1 MTLFSQQ
8 DKKKEEKTDE
18 ISLEELI
25 EEKRAEM
32 SRKDNLTKVTLQTF
46 VAWKKRKIR
55 EKIEA
60 EKKDKEKKKEKYM
73 AGAKVG
79 MSGREMFMFDP
90 KMIQDEVRLFSACYV
105 FLLAISSVLSQVL
118 CFLLEGIFFPLPKS
132 VLK

>member
-1 MTLFSQQ
+1 MQ

-32 SRKDNLTKVTLQTF
+32 SRQENLTKVTLQTF
-46 VAWKKRKIR
+46 VQWKKRKIR
-55 EKIEA
+55 EKLEK
-60 EKKDKEKKKEKYM
+60 EKKDKEKKKEKFM

-90 KMIQDEVRLFSACYV
+90 KMVQDEVSGRKKVLRLLFRRFFIQEAIKGV
-105 FLLAISSVLSQVL
+105 IVILPFKILLKSDSVK
-118 CFLLEGIFFPLPKS
+118 EG
-132 VLK
+132 